1 LGTKS
6 APVASAAQRTEGSS
20 APPREQKTAEGRRV
34 VYLTSPD
41 GRPGAP
47 TKERVAELVTQA
59 QQKDR
64 DAFEQLYLLYYRPIY
79 TLARFYL
86 PGQAEDIVAETFLRA
101 WGALERYRD
110 MGRPFAAW
118 LYAIARHIVADE
130 LKARRRTEPRSE
142 LPDRPID
149 WDHDDRLVLA
159 MGLARLSKTQR
170 VVVELKYLIGLSH
183 QEIADILHKSIGAV
197 KALRW
202 RALRNLSAYM
212 GER

>member
-1 LGTKS
+1 
-6 APVASAAQRTEGSS
+6 
-20 APPREQKTAEGRRV
+20 

-41 GRPGAP
+41 GRPSAP
-47 TKERVAELVTQA
+47 TKERVAELVRLA

-64 DAFEQLYLLYYRPIY
+64 DAFEQLYRLYYRSIY
-79 TLARFYL
+79 TLARFYM

-110 MGRPFAAW
+110 RGRPFAAW

-130 LKARRRTEPRSE
+130 FKARRRTEPRSE
-142 LPDRPID
+142 LPDGPTD
-149 WDHDDRLVLA
+149 WDHDDRILLA

-183 QEIADILHKSIGAV
+183 QEIAVILHKSVGAV

-202 RALRNLSAYM
+202 RALQNLSVYM
-212 GER
+212 AER

>member
-1 LGTKS
+1 MGTKS
-6 APVASAAQRTEGSS
+6 APVAPPPQRTEASS
-20 APPREQKTAEGRRV
+20 APPREQKTAEGRQRRV

-41 GRPGAP
+41 CRPSAP
-47 TKERVAELVTQA
+47 TKERVAELVAQA

-79 TLARFYL
+79 ALARFYL

-130 LKARRRTEPRSE
+130 LKGRRRNEPPDE
-142 LPDRPID
+142 LPD
-149 WDHDDRLVLA
+149 
-159 MGLARLSKTQR
+159 Q
-170 VVVELKYLIGLSH
+170 
-183 QEIADILHKSIGAV
+183 
-197 KALRW
+197 
-202 RALRNLSAYM
+202 
-212 GER
+212 